1 MPSTTFVPRAPSRR
15 SRSLAV
21 TTRLVLR
28 PVTTAMPANRLGI
41 AASRGIV
48 AASMR
53 AFGSMAPGA
62 TVSPVSAEGVRA
74 EWVRADGV
82 GPVEAGR
89 AEGVVFYVHGSGYA
103 LCSLAT
109 HRRLVSRLSEAT
121 GLPVLS
127 VEYRLAPEHRFP
139 AAADDVAAAW
149 DWLLAQGYAAGDVVA
164 AGDSAGGHLVLD
176 LSLAL
181 LRAGRPLPAAQ
192 VLLSPVADLT
202 FGLAAE
208 RERVRRDPM
217 ISASRA
223 ARLCDHYTEGADPLD
238 GRLRHVVVAHEA
250 LPPTLVQAGGAEIL
264 AADAH
269 HVHDMLSASGTDSR
283 LEVWPGQM
291 HVFQALP
298 RVVPEAVPALRRVAD
313 FVGAALAARSVGT
326 DGADGADVRMTA

>member
-1 MPSTTFVPRAPSRR
+1 MPQTTFAPRAPSIRAR
-15 SRSLAV
+15 ALAV
-21 TTRLVLR
+21 AAGLTLR
-28 PVTTAMPANRLGI
+28 PVTAAIPTNRLGI
-41 AASRGIV
+41 AVSRGIV

-53 AFGSMAPGA
+53 TLGSMAPGA
-62 TVSPVSAEGVRA
+62 TVTPVVADGVRA
-74 EWVRADGV
+74 EWVRAAGV
-82 GPVEAGR
+82 GPHAPHRGEVI
-89 AEGVVFYVHGSGYA
+89 FYVHGSGYA

-109 HRRLVSRLSEAT
+109 HRRLVSRLSELT

-139 AAADDVAAAW
+139 AAADDVGAAW
-149 DWLLAQGYAAGDVVA
+149 DWLLAQGYAADRVVA

-181 LRAGRPLPAAQ
+181 LRAGRALPAGQ
-192 VLLSPVADLT
+192 VLMSPVADLS

-208 RERVRRDPM
+208 REQVRRDPM
-217 ISASRA
+217 ISAARA
-223 ARLCDHYTEGADPLD
+223 ARLCGHYTEGADPLD
-238 GRLRHVVVAHEA
+238 ARLRHVVAAHEA

-269 HVHDMLSASGTDSR
+269 HVHDMLTASGTDSR

-298 RVVPEAVPALRRVAD
+298 RAVPEAGPALRRAAGFVAE
-313 FVGAALAARSVGT
+313 VLAAAAAGH
-326 DGADGADVRMTA
+326 GDVPMTA